1 MSLSRKS
8 PRLPAKYATH
18 ARKQRPGW
26 GGGCLCGEPTPS
38 GSDNTVLLA
47 RSVRGSPGS
56 GGGTAASH
64 GKIRRVAR
72 RFHADGSV
80 LVVID
85 TQPGF
90 LDKLSEDEASA
101 VVDRIRWLC
110 RLAGWLSVPVVITEE
125 EPGRNGETVAP
136 VKEGLPPGTVRHL
149 KPAFDLAACPEILAD
164 LVQHDPKAVVL
175 CGLETDVCVAQSA
188 LGLADAGMR
197 VVVVEDAVASAGAA
211 HAQGLARLTRAGV
224 ELIGVKGLGYEWLET
239 VERAN
244 DFAIASERDAPA
256 GLVL

>member
-1 MSLSRKS
+1 
-8 PRLPAKYATH
+8 
-18 ARKQRPGW
+18 
-26 GGGCLCGEPTPS
+26 
-38 GSDNTVLLA
+38 
-47 RSVRGSPGS
+47 
-56 GGGTAASH
+56 
-64 GKIRRVAR
+64 VAR

-90 LDKLSEDEASA
+90 LNKLSENEASA

-110 RLAGWLSVPVVITEE
+110 RLAHWLRVPVVITEE
-125 EPGRNGETVAP
+125 VPKRNGETVAP
-136 VKEGLPPGTVRHL
+136 VTEALPPGTVRHL

-164 LVQHDPKAVVL
+164 LMQHDPAAVVL

-188 LGLADAGMR
+188 LGLADVGMR
-197 VVVVEDAVASAGAA
+197 VAVIEDAVAAAGAA

-224 ELIGVKGLGYEWLET
+224 ELIGVKGLGYEWLGT

-244 DFAIASERDAPA
+244 DFANAAKRDAPA
-256 GLVL
+256 GIVL